1 MFEPEIPQPHINSGF
16 TSAADASKN
25 LDLDGNQYA
34 EVGTLNNERQQTNTD
49 VIVAKIGRN
58 QIIFGS
64 GGYYAPR
71 S

>member
-1 MFEPEIPQPHINSGF
+1 MFESEIPHPHINSAF
-16 TSAADASKN
+16 TSATDASKN
-25 LDLDGNQYA
+25 LNLDGNQYA

>member
-1 MFEPEIPQPHINSGF
+1 MFEPEIPQPHINSAF
-16 TSAADASKN
+16 TSAADASKDLN
-25 LDLDGNQYA
+25 LDGNQYA
-34 EVGTLNNERQQTNTD
+34 EVGTLNNQAQQTNTD